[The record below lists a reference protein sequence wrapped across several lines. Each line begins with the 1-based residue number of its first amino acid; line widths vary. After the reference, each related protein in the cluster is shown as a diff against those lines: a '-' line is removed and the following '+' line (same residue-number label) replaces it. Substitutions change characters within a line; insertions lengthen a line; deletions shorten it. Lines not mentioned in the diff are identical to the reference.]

1 MNIKQVKYFVGAV
14 DKGSL
19 SAAAKDLY
27 VTVQAI
33 SKAIANLETELGGDL
48 LERGCRGVKPTEYG
62 MAFYQ
67 RALDAITCFDEL
79 EVFSQTYRSRE
90 AGESLCLGLN
100 TPPFNG
106 NEQLRESVAQ
116 LVESQMGCRTSMELA
131 MGERG
136 FANLRGGALDALITL
151 GSYRHP
157 DVRCET
163 VGMLAPAA
171 MMRKSHP
178 LAKQHTVSLADLEP
192 YIVADPTWFSDS
204 NRTIASLYRERSPRL
219 AFASVDLE
227 NITDHMFNRDGIIL
241 TTGIEVMAKMHL
253 DTAIIP
259 LAPDDTM
266 LVPVCLV
273 SMEKRISPMLTRLY
287 QVLLGA
293 CLVISRGKGPMQVG
307 GGRDA

>member
-116 LVESQMGCRTSMELA
+116 LVESQMGCRTSMELS
-131 MGERG
+131 
-136 FANLRGGALDALITL
+136 LI
-151 GSYRHP
+151 H
-157 DVRCET
+157 
-163 VGMLAPAA
+163 
-171 MMRKSHP
+171 
-178 LAKQHTVSLADLEP
+178 
-192 YIVADPTWFSDS
+192 I
-204 NRTIASLYRERSPRL
+204 
-219 AFASVDLE
+219 
-227 NITDHMFNRDGIIL
+227 
-241 TTGIEVMAKMHL
+241 
-253 DTAIIP
+253 
-259 LAPDDTM
+259 
-266 LVPVCLV
+266 
-273 SMEKRISPMLTRLY
+273 
-287 QVLLGA
+287 
-293 CLVISRGKGPMQVG
+293 
-307 GGRDA
+307 